1 MVKPI
6 FEFDKFSDGRLMIKV
21 RFFTASN
28 FWIHDLSQA
37 TWVPTLQEVATLK
50 EVLGLTNE
58 RNEIRKTLGSSHK
71 QRDTTQ

>member
-21 RFFTASN
+21 RFFANSN
-28 FWIHDLSQA
+28 FWIHDLEQA

-50 EVLGLTNE
+50 EVLDLTNE
-58 RNEIRKTLGSSHK
+58 RNEIKKTLGSSHK
-71 QRDTTQ
+71 QRDTT